1 MFVYKD
7 FAVREI
13 VHKFCK
19 NTPSSSQK
27 SEDKMNKIFLNKIL
41 QHISYDEF
49 VTSYFTQWMNLMLSL
64 EVFQSYSSIVTPNE
78 ATPLD
83 KDGS

>member
-1 MFVYKD
+1 
-7 FAVREI
+7 
-13 VHKFCK
+13 
-19 NTPSSSQK
+19 
-27 SEDKMNKIFLNKIL
+27 MNKIFLNKIL